1 MTTSDRELLEAL
13 SLVPW
18 LKSLPDSLLEP
29 LCRATKRVQL
39 QDQEQLA
46 RRGQSLTH
54 LVIVTNGRL
63 SLNLISSA
71 GKRHVLGQVGRGQV
85 FGIIPLMEQS
95 VGIYNVDS
103 LGSSEVVMLAGDAFL
118 YAVSQH
124 PPLSMAVI
132 KLMCARSRRLQEFL
146 AARNLHPIQMQL
158 ARLLLDMSQLYGFTS
173 SDLDRTVELHLT
185 HSDLADML
193 GISRQSLHQ
202 DIKKLEA
209 LGLLELSY
217 SEVRIPDIT
226 RLEQWLEKQV
236 CEKYPFK

>member
-18 LKSLPDSLLEP
+18 LKSLPDSVLEP
-29 LCRATKRVQL
+29 LCRATRRVQL

-54 LVIVTNGRL
+54 LVIVNNGRL
-63 SLNLISSA
+63 SLNLISRT
-71 GKRHVLGQVGRGQV
+71 GKRHALGQVRRGQV
-85 FGIIPLMEQS
+85 FGLIPVMEQS
-95 VGIYNVDS
+95 IGIYNVDS
-103 LGSSEVVMLAGDAFL
+103 LGPSEVVMLAGDAFL
-118 YAVSQH
+118 NAVSQH
-124 PPLSMAVI
+124 PPLSMALI
-132 KLMCARSRRLQEFL
+132 KVMCARSRRLQEFL
-146 AARNLHPIQMQL
+146 AARNLYPMRVQL
-158 ARLLLDMSQLYGFTS
+158 ARLLIDMSQLYGFIPT
-173 SDLDRTVELHLT
+173 DLDRAVDLHLT

-209 LGLLELSY
+209 LGLLKLSY

-226 RLEQWLEKQV
+226 RLEQWLEEQV
-236 CEKYPFK
+236 

>member
-1 MTTSDRELLEAL
+1 
-13 SLVPW
+13 
-18 LKSLPDSLLEP
+18 
-29 LCRATKRVQL
+29 
-39 QDQEQLA
+39 
-46 RRGQSLTH
+46 
-54 LVIVTNGRL
+54 
-63 SLNLISSA
+63 
-71 GKRHVLGQVGRGQV
+71 
-85 FGIIPLMEQS
+85 
-95 VGIYNVDS
+95 
-103 LGSSEVVMLAGDAFL
+103 
-118 YAVSQH
+118 
-124 PPLSMAVI
+124 
-132 KLMCARSRRLQEFL
+132 
-146 AARNLHPIQMQL
+146 
-158 ARLLLDMSQLYGFTS
+158 MSQLYGFIS